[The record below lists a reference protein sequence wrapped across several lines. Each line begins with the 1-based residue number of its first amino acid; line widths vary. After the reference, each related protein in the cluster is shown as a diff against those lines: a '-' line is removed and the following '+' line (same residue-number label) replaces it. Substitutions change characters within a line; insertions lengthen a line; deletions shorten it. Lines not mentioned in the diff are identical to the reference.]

1 MKVPPMAGQ
10 ETGWQIFNRI
20 DPYQRSKTDKDWPR
34 KARGSMDQGQDC
46 GDPECALLLG
56 GKGVRNAM
64 SSLSRRLGI
73 SIPSVSDSVT
83 RDQMIAEARSCCLL
97 ET

>member
-1 MKVPPMAGQ
+1 MKMPPMAGQ

-34 KARGSMDQGQDC
+34 KAGGSMGQGQDC
-46 GDPECALLLG
+46 GDPKCALLLG
-56 GKGVRNAM
+56 GKGVRNAHALRF
-64 SSLSRRLGI
+64 SQRLGI

-83 RDQMIAEARSCCLL
+83 RGQRIAEAGN
-97 ET
+97 

>member
-1 MKVPPMAGQ
+1 MG
-10 ETGWQIFNRI
+10 
-20 DPYQRSKTDKDWPR
+20 
-34 KARGSMDQGQDC
+34 QGQDC
-46 GDPECALLLG
+46 GDPEYALLLG

-83 RDQMIAEARSCCLL
+83 RGQKTAEARNCRLL